1 MKPGRA
7 GWFLLARLGATLLA
21 GVLVGW
27 MLGEIFAGIALA
39 LAGMLAWQL
48 LNLYWLDGW
57 LKDRSGRDPP
67 DSSGLWGDVVSR
79 VVRLHRRKR
88 FHKQRLL
95 DVFRELRHSTA
106 AMPDGVVI
114 LNSQWEILWFNRMA
128 GKLLGL
134 RRKVDL
140 GLRIINLV
148 RDPALVR
155 YLDSG
160 EFHETLILARGT
172 EEPRL
177 HLSMQVV
184 PYSGTQRLML
194 VRDVSH
200 QVALESMRQDFVAN
214 ASHELRS
221 PLTVM
226 TGYLETLLQDDAIDP
241 DLRGP
246 LAEMQRQ
253 TQRMNG
259 VVNDLLDLSR
269 LDALSGEAAGDAVDV
284 PAICAM
290 LCKDVLARAVHPAV
304 AAQLATDARLLGDET
319 ELLSAFSNLV
329 DNAAKYT
336 PATGSIR
343 ICWRLD
349 ENGYAR
355 FEVRDTGPGIAAE
368 HLPRLT
374 ERFYRVDSGRS
385 RAAGGAGLGLAIVKH
400 VLQHHGALLEVK
412 SEPGAG
418 STFACIF
425 PPRRVLLNV
434 VSGSI
439 ATQFQSAAGP
449 ASESID
455 GNRRSFAPHF
465 PQVQ

>member
-1 MKPGRA
+1 MMPGRA
-7 GWFLLARLGATLLA
+7 GWFLLARLTATLLV
-21 GVLVGW
+21 GVLFGW
-27 MLGEIFAGIALA
+27 MLGRLFAGIALA

-48 LNLYWLDGW
+48 LNLYWLDYW

-114 LNSQWEILWFNRMA
+114 LNSAWEILWFNRMA

-134 RRKVDL
+134 RRKADL
-140 GLRIINLV
+140 RIRIINLV

-155 YLDSG
+155 YLDNAD
-160 EFHETLILARGT
+160 FHEPLVIARGT
-172 EEPRL
+172 EPRL
-177 HLSMQVV
+177 HLSLQVV

-221 PLTVM
+221 PLTVI
-226 TGYLETLLQDDAIDP
+226 TGYLETLLLDEDLDP
-241 DLRGP
+241 ALRGP
-246 LAEMQRQ
+246 LGEMQRQ
-253 TQRMNG
+253 SQRMNG
-259 VVNDLLDLSR
+259 IVNDLLDLSR
-269 LDALSGEAAGDAVDV
+269 LDALSEEAAGEPVDV
-284 PAICAM
+284 VAM
-290 LCKDVLARAVHPAV
+290 CSLLCKDVLARPSHPAIS
-304 AAQLATDARLLGDET
+304 AQVLTQARLRGDET

-336 PATGSIR
+336 PATGAIR
-343 ICWRLD
+343 ICWRVD
-349 ENGYAR
+349 DSGQAR
-355 FEVRDTGPGIAAE
+355 FEVQDSGPGIARE

-400 VLQHHGALLEVK
+400 VLQHHGATLEVQ
-412 SEPGAG
+412 SEPGVG

-425 PPRRVLLNV
+425 PPRRVLN
-434 VSGSI
+434 GGAGGTI
-439 ATQFQSAAGP
+439 ATP
-449 ASESID
+449 EDID
-455 GNRRSFAPHF
+455 GNGRSLAPHLTAL
-465 PQVQ
+465 Q

>member
-1 MKPGRA
+1 MMPGRA
-7 GWFLLARLGATLLA
+7 GWFLLARLGATLLVGA
-21 GVLVGW
+21 LLGW
-27 MLGEIFAGIALA
+27 MLGRFLAGVTLA
-39 LAGMLAWQL
+39 LAAMLAWQL
-48 LNLYWLDGW
+48 LNLYWLDYW

-67 DSSGLWGDVVSR
+67 DSSGLWGDVVAR

-114 LNSQWEILWFNRMA
+114 LNSIWEILWFNRMA

-134 RRKVDL
+134 RRKADL
-140 GLRIINLV
+140 RLRIINLI
-148 RDPALVR
+148 RDPALIR
-155 YLDSG
+155 YLDG
-160 EFHETLILARGT
+160 ADFHEPLVIARGS
-172 EEPRL
+172 EPRL
-177 HLSMQVV
+177 HLSLQVV

-226 TGYLETLLQDDAIDP
+226 TGYLETLLQDDELDAI
-241 DLRGP
+241 LRGP
-246 LAEMQRQ
+246 LSEMQRQ

-259 VVNDLLDLSR
+259 LVNDLLDLSR
-269 LDALSGEAAGDAVDV
+269 LDALSEEAAGDPVDV
-284 PAICAM
+284 AAICAL
-290 LCKDVLARAVHPAV
+290 LCKDVFARPAHPQV
-304 AAQLATDARLLGDET
+304 GTQVTTDARLLGDES
-319 ELLSAFSNLV
+319 ELMSAFSNLV

-336 PATGSIR
+336 PETGSIH
-343 ICWRLD
+343 IGWRLLD
-349 ENGYAR
+349 DGRAR
-355 FEVRDTGPGIAAE
+355 FEVRDTGPGIAPE

-374 ERFYRVDSGRS
+374 ERFYRVDSGRA
-385 RAAGGAGLGLAIVKH
+385 RKAGGAGLGLAIVKH
-400 VLQHHGALLEVK
+400 VLQHHGAVLEVT

-425 PPRRVLLNV
+425 PPRRVLV
-434 VSGSI
+434 TGAGSNI
-439 ATQFQSAAGP
+439 ATHSQPAVGP
-449 ASESID
+449 APENID
-455 GNRRSFAPHF
+455 GNRRSLAPHLKA
-465 PQVQ
+465 VQ

>member
-1 MKPGRA
+1 MPGRA

-21 GVLVGW
+21 GALVGW
-27 MLGEIFAGIALA
+27 MLGNILAGIALV

-48 LNLYWLDGW
+48 LNLYWLDYW

-67 DSSGLWGDVVSR
+67 DSSGLWGDVVAR

-148 RDPALVR
+148 RDPALVQ
-155 YLDSG
+155 YLDG
-160 EFHETLILARGT
+160 GDFHEPLVVARGT
-172 EEPRL
+172 EPRV
-177 HLSMQVV
+177 HLSLQVV

-221 PLTVM
+221 PLTVV
-226 TGYLETLLQDDAIDP
+226 TGYLETLLQDDDIDP
-241 DLRGP
+241 GLRGP
-246 LAEMQRQ
+246 LSEMQRQ

-259 VVNDLLDLSR
+259 IVNDLLDLSR
-269 LDALSGEAAGDAVDV
+269 LDALAGEAAGEAVDV
-284 PAICAM
+284 VATCAM
-290 LCKDVLARAVHPAV
+290 LCKDVLARPVHPSV
-304 AAQLATDARLLGDET
+304 SSQIATDARLLGDET

-336 PATGSIR
+336 PASGSIR
-343 ICWRLD
+343 IIWRLD
-349 ENGYAR
+349 ENGHAR
-355 FEVRDTGPGIAAE
+355 FEVQDTGPGIAPE

-374 ERFYRVDSGRS
+374 ERFYRVDPGRS

-400 VLQHHGALLEVK
+400 VLQHHGAVLEVK
-412 SEPGAG
+412 SEPGVG
-418 STFACIF
+418 STFACVF
-425 PPRRVLLNV
+425 PPRRVLM
-434 VSGSI
+434 SSAGASI
-439 ATQFQSAAGP
+439 ANQAQHAAVP
-449 ASESID
+449 APENID
-455 GNRRSFAPHF
+455 GNS
-465 PQVQ
+465 

>member
-1 MKPGRA
+1 MPGRA
-7 GWFLLARLGATLLA
+7 GWFLLARLGVTLLA
-21 GVLVGW
+21 GALLGW
-27 MLGEIFAGIALA
+27 MVGEVLAGVALA
-39 LAGMLAWQL
+39 LAGVLAWQL
-48 LNLYWLDGW
+48 LNLYWLDYW
-57 LKDRSGRDPP
+57 LKDRSARDPP

-148 RDPALVR
+148 RDPALVQ
-155 YLDSG
+155 YLEG
-160 EFHETLILARGT
+160 GNFHETLVVARGS
-172 EEPRL
+172 EPRV
-177 HLSMQVV
+177 HLSLQVV

-221 PLTVM
+221 PLTVV
-226 TGYLETLLQDDAIDP
+226 TGYLETLLQDDGIDP
-241 DLRGP
+241 GLRGP
-246 LAEMQRQ
+246 LSEMQRQ

-259 VVNDLLDLSR
+259 IVNDLLDLSR
-269 LDALSGEAAGDAVDV
+269 LDALSEEAAGDAVDV
-284 PAICAM
+284 SAICSM
-290 LCKDVLARAVHPAV
+290 LSKDVLARAVHPAV
-304 AAQLATDARLLGDET
+304 SIQVSTDARLLGDEA

-336 PATGSIR
+336 PAAGSIR
-343 ICWRLD
+343 IRWRLEED
-349 ENGYAR
+349 GHAR
-355 FEVRDTGPGIAAE
+355 FEVQDTGPGIAPE

-385 RAAGGAGLGLAIVKH
+385 RALGGAGLGLAIVKH
-400 VLQHHGALLEVK
+400 VLQHHGAVLDVK
-412 SEPGAG
+412 SEPGVG

-425 PPRRVLLNV
+425 PPRRVLQ
-434 VSGSI
+434 SGAGGNI
-439 ATQFQSAAGP
+439 PTHFQSAAVP
-449 ASESID
+449 APENFD
-455 GNRRSFAPHF
+455 GNS
-465 PQVQ
+465 

>member
-1 MKPGRA
+1 MLGRA
-7 GWFLLARLGATLLA
+7 GWFVLARLAATSLLGLFA
-21 GVLVGW
+21 GWLLGHILLGVVLV
-27 MLGEIFAGIALA
+27 

-48 LNLYWLDGW
+48 LNLFWLDYW

-67 DSSGLWGDVVSR
+67 DSSGLWGDIVSR

-128 GKLLGL
+128 GKLMSL
-134 RRKVDL
+134 RRKADL
-140 GLRIINLV
+140 GLRIINLI

-155 YLDSG
+155 YLDQA
-160 EFHETLILARGT
+160 EFHDPLVIARG
-172 EEPRL
+172 EEPRT
-177 HLSMQVV
+177 HLSLQVV

-221 PLTVM
+221 PLTVV
-226 TGYLETLLQDDAIDP
+226 TGYLETLLQDEEMDP
-241 DLRGP
+241 GLRGP

-259 VVNDLLDLSR
+259 IVNDLLDLSR
-269 LDALSGEAAGDAVDV
+269 LEALTQEATGAPVDV
-284 PAICAM
+284 AAMCA
-290 LCKDVLARAVHPAV
+290 LLYKDVLARPVHPQV
-304 AAQLATDARLLGDET
+304 SVQLDSDTRLLGEES
-319 ELLSAFSNLV
+319 ELMSAFSNLV
-329 DNAAKYT
+329 DNAVKYT

-349 ENGYAR
+349 ASGHAR
-355 FEVRDTGPGIAAE
+355 FEVQDTGPGIAAE

-374 ERFYRVDSGRS
+374 ERFYRVDPGRA

-400 VLQHHGALLEVK
+400 VLQHHGAVLDVT
-412 SEPGAG
+412 SAPGTG
-418 STFACIF
+418 STFACVF
-425 PPRRVLLNV
+425 PPRR
-434 VSGSI
+434 I
-439 ATQFQSAAGP
+439 IPTQSNPAAGP
-449 ASESID
+449 AMEDND
-455 GNRRSFAPHF
+455 GNGRSLAPHL
-465 PQVQ
+465 PAIQ

>member
-1 MKPGRA
+1 MMPGRA
-7 GWFLLARLGATLLA
+7 AWFLVARVGTTLLS
-21 GVLVGW
+21 GLLVGW
-27 MLGEIFAGIALA
+27 LLGHIMEGLLLA

-48 LNLYWLDGW
+48 LNLYWLDYW

-67 DSSGLWGDVVSR
+67 DASGLWGDVVSR

-106 AMPDGVVI
+106 AMPDGVLI

-128 GKLLGL
+128 GKLMAL
-134 RRKVDL
+134 RRKADL
-140 GLRIINLV
+140 GLRILNLI

-155 YLDSG
+155 YLDDA
-160 EFHETLILARGT
+160 EFHEPLVISRG
-172 EEPRL
+172 EDPRL
-177 HLSMQVV
+177 HLSLQVV

-221 PLTVM
+221 PLTVV
-226 TGYLETLLQDDAIDP
+226 TGYLETLLQDEQIDSG
-241 DLRGP
+241 LRGP
-246 LAEMQRQ
+246 LQEMQRQ

-259 VVNDLLDLSR
+259 IVNDLLDLSR
-269 LDALSGEAAGDAVDV
+269 LEAMSGEAVGEPLDMAAV
-284 PAICAM
+284 CA
-290 LCKDVLARAVHPAV
+290 LLYKDVTARPVHPETV
-304 AAQLATDARLLGDET
+304 VELRSDARLRGIES

-336 PATGSIR
+336 PASGSLR

-349 ENGYAR
+349 DSGHGR
-355 FEVRDTGPGIAAE
+355 FEVHDTGPGIAAE

-400 VLQHHGALLEVK
+400 VLQHHGALLEVI
-412 SEPGAG
+412 SQPGAG
-418 STFACIF
+418 STFACVF
-425 PPRRVLLNV
+425 PPHRVLSNGV
-434 VSGSI
+434 NGSI
-439 ATQFQSAAGP
+439 PTLSNPAAGP
-449 ASESID
+449 AMEDND
-455 GNRRSFAPHF
+455 GNGRSFAPHIAA
-465 PQVQ
+465 VQ